1 MARTRMIKPE
11 VRTSEKVASWPL
23 EVRYFWVLLWGYVD
37 DYGRGKDHPKLI
49 KADCF
54 PLDEDITSEV
64 IDGWLWILSDS
75 GVIIRYEV
83 DGVQYLCIK
92 NWAEH
97 QKPQHAG
104 KDIFPCYTSQNAVI
118 RKDNETLMNVSRNPH
133 ETFTPELNRDEMS
146 SEATEGGRE
155 SYSDE
160 FETWWN
166 EYPRKIA
173 KGTAFKAW
181 KGAIRKTSFD
191 LLLDS
196 VKAFAI
202 KCSLVEQQYIP
213 HAATW
218 LNGERWNDEPEP
230 VKWDPDAW
238 MNEVVKWGP
247 ERYE

>member
-1 MARTRMIKPE
+1 MAKVRMIKAE

-37 DYGRGKDHPKLI
+37 DYGRGKDNPKLI

-54 PLDEDITSEV
+54 PLDEHITSEV
-64 IDGWLWILSDS
+64 IDGWLWMLSDA
-75 GVIIRYEV
+75 GVVIRYEV
-83 DGVQYLCIK
+83 DGVQYLAVK

-104 KDIFPCYTSQNAVI
+104 KDLFPVFTGENARI
-118 RKDNETLMNVSRNPH
+118 RTDYATFMQPSCNLHETL
-133 ETFTPELNRDEMS
+133 TPELSRDEMS
-146 SEATEGGRE
+146 SVATEGGRE

-160 FETWWN
+160 FETWWS

-173 KGTAFKAW
+173 KGTASRAW
-181 KGAIRKTSFD
+181 KGAISKASFD
-191 LLLDS
+191 VLLDS

-230 VKWDPDAW
+230 VRHDPDAW
-238 MNEVVKWGP
+238 MNKVVKWGP